1 MAGLTACASVFL
13 IYPFIVEL
21 IKTRKIFLLSA
32 ALADFNHDTP
42 LLFSCIQRL
51 TAVLF

>member
-1 MAGLTACASVFL
+1 
-13 IYPFIVEL
+13 
-21 IKTRKIFLLSA
+21 LSA